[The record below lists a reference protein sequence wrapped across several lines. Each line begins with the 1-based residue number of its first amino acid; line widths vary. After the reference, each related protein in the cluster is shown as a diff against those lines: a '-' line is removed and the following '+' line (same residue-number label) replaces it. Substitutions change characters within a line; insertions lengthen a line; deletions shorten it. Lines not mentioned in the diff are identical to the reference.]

1 MLPDKLA
8 KESYYLNKLTLF
20 LQTDP
25 AMVAQFK
32 GLIELLQNIN
42 GSVDAFF
49 SAFSEIVTNI
59 VVDDAYFDRD
69 TEYKYDDLLD
79 KIAACLGLQRSFTV
93 KYDSVTIGSIDALH
107 NSHIEFTETNDS
119 FQKFNLT
126 NNQLR
131 LLIYCTIMK
140 NSFDGSRDSINKIY
154 SVIKSKF
161 NFKIY
166 QITADDLLPA
176 KCKVIFDTSSLDLS
190 DAVFNQYIGMFFAG
204 FMTLKS
210 VGIKYTQL
218 AYDVANI
225 LFWTDAPTAASA
237 SNQWDNGS
245 WS

>member
-32 GLIELLQNIN
+32 GLLELLQNVN

-79 KIAACLGLQRSFTV
+79 KIAACFGLQRSFTV

-107 NSHIEFTETNDS
+107 NSHTEFTETDDN

-154 SVIKSKF
+154 
-161 NFKIY
+161 

-176 KCKVIFDTSSLDLS
+176 ECKVIFDTSSLDLS